1 MLFPKRTKYNKQ
13 FKGLVKGVTNRGNKL
28 IFGTYALKTQ
38 EEARLTSKQI
48 EAGRR
53 TIMKKIKRLGFL
65 WVRVFPD
72 IPVTS
77 KPNEVRMGKGKGSV
91 DYWAVRVKKGQIIYE
106 ISGISPDLAKKA
118 LLSGSQKLPV
128 LTNFSTKGAYSL
140 NG

>member
-1 MLFPKRTKYNKQ
+1 MLFPKKTKYNKQ
-13 FKGLVKGVTNRGNKL
+13 FKGSVKGSTSRGNKI
-28 IFGTYALKTQ
+28 IFGTYALKTK

-48 EAGRR
+48 ESGRR

-72 IPVTS
+72 TPITS

-91 DYWAVRVKKGQIIYE
+91 DHWAAKVKKGQIIYE
-106 ISGISPDLAKKA
+106 ISGVSLDLAQKA
-118 LLSGSQKLPV
+118 LISGSQKLPV
-128 LTNFSTKGAYSL
+128 LTNFSVKGAYSL